1 MYHFGRLVRKFISRR
16 PAARSIPLAEHERVV
31 AARLAD
37 HIHELSVRD
46 DQIAELE
53 AGTFRLRFAIEDAG
67 VNP

>member
-16 PAARSIPLAEHERVV
+16 PATDTITLAEHQRIM
-31 AARLAD
+31 AALLAD

-46 DQIAELE
+46 DLIAELE
-53 AGTFRLRFAIEDAG
+53 ADTFRLRFALEDAG